1 MADAASAPP
10 DPSSDRRTLLRPLAG
25 DALLVTG
32 KDRIRWLN
40 GMVTCDVAQIAP
52 GGASYGLHVGKQGKI
67 AAELWILVGEADVL
81 VVAPPGRGAELAEA
95 LDRYLIMEDCVIAP
109 APGAWS
115 FALALGPEAQ
125 PLAGLAQ
132 DRELRAG
139 VGRRAGRTAA
149 VIAGP
154 PDAVGAWEAAACT
167 REDVVRADDAAWERA
182 RIALGI
188 GAHGVDFDA
197 SAYPQEAALEADAV
211 SFSKG
216 CYLGQEAVFM
226 MQERGHPPRRLV
238 QLAVD
243 GQALPEPGAA
253 LATADGT
260 AVGTVTSAASDGD
273 RVLALGTVKWKHAR
287 EGTELVVGGRR
298 AVVTPLL
305 AIRR

>member
-1 MADAASAPP
+1 VDEPTT
-10 DPSSDRRTLLRPLAG
+10 SSRATLLVPLAA

-32 KDRIRWLN
+32 KDRVRWLN
-40 GMVTCDVAQIAP
+40 GMVTCDVAKIPA

-67 AAELWILVGEADVL
+67 AAELWIHVGDTDVL
-81 VVAPPGRGAELAEA
+81 VAAPAGRGAELVEA

-115 FALALGPEAQ
+115 FALALGPEAAA
-125 PLAGLAQ
+125 LATLA
-132 DRELRAG
+132 RERGLRAG
-139 VGRRAGRTAA
+139 VGRRAGQAA
-149 VIAGP
+149 LVAGDP
-154 PDAVGAWEAAACT
+154 GAAQAWQDEAAA
-167 REDVVRADDAAWERA
+167 REGVLRADEATWERA
-182 RIALGI
+182 RVALGI
-188 GAHGVDFDA
+188 GAYGVDFDG
-197 SAYPQEAALEADAV
+197 SAYPQEAAVEADAV

-243 GQALPEPGAA
+243 GDALPEAGAA
-253 LATADGT
+253 VATADG
-260 AVGTVTSAASDGD
+260 APVGAITSRVTDAG